1 MDKLIEYN
9 NSKNLGNLVFTLNI
23 YSLKSWFGEM
33 RVVAYCVM
41 LIELRLVNRYY
52 NFPVFVLPFL
62 TKVEICKALI

>member
-9 NSKNLGNLVFTLNI
+9 NSKNFGNLVFTLNI

-41 LIELRLVNRYY
+41 LIEGLGWD
-52 NFPVFVLPFL
+52 
-62 TKVEICKALI
+62 LIGILNSGLSIDITISLFSLYRS